1 MLLFRFLCFR
11 YLARGLQSMKCI
23 LNAPDITVKEC
34 IELKLIYST
43 HLMDMHLP
51 ISDIFTRLKMYGFTY
66 EYLVTGDIAI
76 AIFKKVEE
84 AYYETEDPVERDLFT
99 KKMKIFLR
107 LNLTTELLNLPD
119 DTKGQVTV
127 MYTRAPGAISY
138 LCLSCP
144 KLECEGCYKMGYEKP
159 SQSSGVA
166 KHDAYLNHVCRLCKT
181 NQKITSHRC
190 REQNAG
196 SNCENKPCKYQYK
209 EEIKAIYGINV
220 EEDEFEVHPAFM

>member
-1 MLLFRFLCFR
+1 M
-11 YLARGLQSMKCI
+11 
-23 LNAPDITVKEC
+23 KEC

-43 HLMDMHLP
+43 HLMEMHLP
-51 ISDIFTRLKMYGFTY
+51 ISDIFTKLEIYRFTY

-84 AYYETEDPVERDLFT
+84 AYYETEEASERESLT
-99 KKMKIFLR
+99 EKMRIFLR
-107 LNLTTELLNLPD
+107 LNLSTDLLNLPD

-127 MYTRAPGAISY
+127 MYTKEPGKISY

-144 KLECEGCYKMGYEKP
+144 DLKCEGCYKMGYEKP
-159 SQSSGVA
+159 SESSGVA

-190 REQNAG
+190 RTQMVG
-196 SNCENKPCKYQYK
+196 LNCENKPCKYQYK
-209 EEIKAIYGINV
+209 EEIKTIYGIDV
-220 EEDEFEVHPAFM
+220 EQDEFDIHPAFM